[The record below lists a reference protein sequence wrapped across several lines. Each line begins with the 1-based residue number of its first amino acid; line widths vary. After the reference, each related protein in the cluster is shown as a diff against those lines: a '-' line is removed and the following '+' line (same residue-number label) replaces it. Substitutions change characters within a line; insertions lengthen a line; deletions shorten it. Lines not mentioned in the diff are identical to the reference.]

1 MPSPVPAVD
10 RAPWV
15 ELDLEISPEDEERV
29 AASLWAGGSV
39 GAWTIREGLVR
50 AYFEGRA
57 EDVEARFR
65 AAWLEVTGE
74 EWPGAL
80 CPRIAL
86 ERDWLARW
94 RASVGPVEV
103 TATLWVVPP
112 GAVAGDR
119 VPRGRRV
126 VVIQPGQGFGTGS
139 HPTTR
144 ALLAWLESEPGERV
158 LDVGCG
164 SGVLGIAALLLGARF
179 AVGLDPDPDALANA
193 DENRGHNGLRR
204 ELRLVR
210 GSVDALAPDARFDR
224 VLANLD
230 RRTLGALTGALVERC
245 APGGR
250 IGVAG
255 LLAAEAAGFRETL
268 AGHPVEIAEERT
280 DGDPATG
287 DAWWS
292 AWLAREAR

>member
-1 MPSPVPAVD
+1 MPRALPASD
-10 RAPWV
+10 HAPRI
-15 ELDLEISPEDEERV
+15 ELDLEVAPEDDERV
-29 AASLWAGGSV
+29 AAALWTAGSV
-39 GAWTIREGLVR
+39 GAWTVREGLVR

-57 EDVEARFR
+57 AEVEERFR
-65 AAWLEVTGE
+65 AAWRELAGE
-74 EWPGAL
+74 EWSRTL
-80 CPRIAL
+80 RPRSAPD
-86 ERDWLARW
+86 RDWLARW
-94 RASVGPVEV
+94 RAGVEPVEV
-103 TATLWVVPP
+103 TPTLWIAPPGRPAGERVPP
-112 GAVAGDR
+112 HG
-119 VPRGRRV
+119 RV

-164 SGVLGIAALLLGARF
+164 SGILGIAALVLGARL

-193 DENRGHNGLRR
+193 DENRRRNGLQR

-210 GSVDALAPDARFDR
+210 GSVDAIRPRARFDR

-230 RRTLGALTGALVERC
+230 RRTLGTMTAALVGRC

-255 LLAAEAAGFRETL
+255 LLAAEAAGFREVL
-268 AGHPVEIAEERT
+268 APQPIEIVQERT
-280 DGDPATG
+280 EDDPATG

-292 AWLAREAR
+292 AWLAREDR